1 MNLDSCFKLGQII
14 KAHGLKGQIVAE
26 FDVDHPEQFKKLE
39 SVFLEINQK
48 LIPFFIEEI
57 SVLKSKAILK
67 FEDIEKVEDTKPLIK
82 KILYLPLDL
91 LPESDSDEFD
101 YEHIIGFKVRDNN
114 LGELGTVEDILERAG
129 QDLIIMNY
137 QEKEV
142 LIPIDE
148 SIILEVDEVNKV
160 LLVDLPDGLLDL

>member
-1 MNLDSCFKLGQII
+1 MNLDSCFKLGQIV
-14 KAHGLKGQIVAE
+14 KAHGLKGEIVAE

-48 LIPFFIEEI
+48 LIPFFIEGI
-57 SVLKSKAILK
+57 SILKSKAILK
-67 FEDIEKVEDTKPLIK
+67 FEDIEKIEDTKPLLK

-91 LPESDSDEFD
+91 LPESDDD
-101 YEHIIGFKVRDNN
+101 DNYDQIIGFKVKDNN
-114 LGELGTVEDILERAG
+114 LGELGIVKDILERAG
-129 QDLIIMNY
+129 QDLIVMDY

-142 LIPIDE
+142 LIPIDD
-148 SIILEVDEVNKV
+148 SIILEIDETNKM